1 MIMDQNGKNPVRIPE
16 GIRSLCPNCLT
27 QVVPKNVVVGW
38 NAGATYTNP
47 LGPTVWIT
55 CRGCGKHLKSVS
67 PIYAAQSMED
77 ALKKLEE
84 G

>member
-1 MIMDQNGKNPVRIPE
+1 MDQNGKNPARIPK
-16 GIRSLCPNCLT
+16 GISSLCPNCLT

-38 NAGATYTNP
+38 NAGAAYTNS
-47 LGPTVWIT
+47 LGPTIWIT
-55 CRGCGKHLKSVS
+55 CRGCGKHLKAVS

>member
-1 MIMDQNGKNPVRIPE
+1 MNQNGKSPDRIPR
-16 GIRSLCPNCLT
+16 GISSPCPNCQT
-27 QVVPKNVVVGW
+27 PVVPESVVVGW
-38 NAGATYTNP
+38 NEGATYETP
-47 LGPTVWIT
+47 LGPVVWIT
-55 CRGCGKHLKSVS
+55 CRVCIKHLKSVS

>member
-1 MIMDQNGKNPVRIPE
+1 MDQNGKNPACIPKAIN
-16 GIRSLCPNCLT
+16 GMCPNCLT

-38 NAGATYTNP
+38 SAGATYTNP

>member
-1 MIMDQNGKNPVRIPE
+1 MDQNGINQVRIPK
-16 GIRSLCPNCLT
+16 GITSLCPNCLT

-38 NAGATYTNP
+38 SAGATYTNP

>member
-1 MIMDQNGKNPVRIPE
+1 MDQNGESPDRIPRR
-16 GIRSLCPNCLT
+16 INNPCPNCLT
-27 QVVPKNVVVGW
+27 QVLPKNVVVGW
-38 NAGATYTNP
+38 SEGATYTTP
-47 LGPTVWIT
+47 LGPAVWIT

>member
-1 MIMDQNGKNPVRIPE
+1 MIMDKNGKNPARIPKAIS
-16 GIRSLCPNCLT
+16 GMCPNCLT

-38 NAGATYTNP
+38 SAGATYTNP